1 MITMYLLLFALCF
14 ACGGYISV
22 LIVWDDFR
30 MRTAPQSR
38 VGVLDALKHC
48 PWKFIKYL
56 TGSTLILFAGS
67 AALISMFIL

>member
-22 LIVWDDFR
+22 LVVWDDYR
-30 MRTAPQSR
+30 MSFYTIECISAWS
-38 VGVLDALKHC
+38 AIKKC
-48 PWKFIKYL
+48 KWKFIKYL